1 VWYRLPVYWKAN
13 PENTAGPEEDVIW
26 PGYSQKLDFELE
38 FGVYISRSGK
48 NIPVEEASSFIAGY
62 TIFNDIS
69 ARDRQADEGVMTFG
83 PAKGKDFDTAKVFG
97 PCMVTPDEFEGRP
110 HRMTAHINKEMWS
123 DGSTGDMHWT
133 FPQLISYV
141 SEYETLRP
149 GDFLGSGACPTGC
162 GLELNR
168 WIKPG
173 DEIEFEVEG
182 IGVLRNRI
190 IQPG

>member
-1 VWYRLPVYWKAN
+1 
-13 PENTAGPEEDVIW
+13 
-26 PGYSQKLDFELE
+26 
-38 FGVYISRSGK
+38 
-48 NIPVEEASSFIAGY
+48 
-62 TIFNDIS
+62 
-69 ARDRQADEGVMTFG
+69 
-83 PAKGKDFDTAKVFG
+83 
-97 PCMVTPDEFEGRP
+97 
-110 HRMTAHINKEMWS
+110 MWS

-182 IGVLRNRI
+182 IGILRNRI